1 MDYQNEPNHVKGAI
15 LNLKS
20 VFHYSFYSTLN
31 LIYIT
36 ITSIENG
43 LIVYFMVDFGYLM
56 VLGISAFVST
66 NIDDIFLLIVF
77 FSNSLKFPK
86 YQIVIGQYIG
96 IGLLI
101 AISII
106 ASFISLV
113 IPSFIIGFMGIIPI
127 IIGIK
132 KLIDYYKNKK
142 EPEDTNS
149 KKYNKLTKTNPEL
162 SFLSVAAVTFSNGA
176 DNIGIYTPLFASNNT
191 IGQIVILVVIFIIM
205 TAVWCS
211 IGYYLVN
218 HSFLA
223 NSIRRIG
230 HLILP
235 FVLIALGIY
244 IMVGKFIK

>member
-1 MDYQNEPNHVKGAI
+1 
-15 LNLKS
+15 
-20 VFHYSFYSTLN
+20 
-31 LIYIT
+31 
-36 ITSIENG
+36 
-43 LIVYFMVDFGYLM
+43 MVDIGYLI

-66 NIDDIFLLIVF
+66 NIDDIFLLIIF

-86 YQIVIGQYIG
+86 YQVVIGQYIG

-113 IPSFIIGFMGIIPI
+113 IPSFLIGFMGLIPI

-132 KLIDYYKNKK
+132 KLTEYYKKKK
-142 EPEDTNS
+142 ETDTNLTEH
-149 KKYNKLTKTNPEL
+149 NKLTKNNSTL
-162 SFLSVAAVTFSNGA
+162 SFLSVAAVTFSNGG

-191 IGQIVILVVIFIIM
+191 IVQIFILVVIFIIM

-223 NSIRRIG
+223 KSVRRIG

-244 IMVGKFIK
+244 IILEEYIK

>member
-1 MDYQNEPNHVKGAI
+1 
-15 LNLKS
+15 
-20 VFHYSFYSTLN
+20 
-31 LIYIT
+31 
-36 ITSIENG
+36 
-43 LIVYFMVDFGYLM
+43 MVDFAYLI

-66 NIDDIFLLIVF
+66 NIDDIFLLIIF
-77 FSNSLKFPK
+77 FSNSLKYSK
-86 YQIVIGQYIG
+86 YQVVIGQYIG

-101 AISII
+101 SISII

-113 IPSFIIGFMGIIPI
+113 IPSFLIGFMGLIPM

-132 KLIDYYKNKK
+132 KLTEYYKKKK
-142 EPEDTNS
+142 ETDPNS
-149 KKYNKLTKTNPEL
+149 TKYKITKNGSAL
-162 SFLSVAAVTFSNGA
+162 SFLNVAAVTFSNGG
-176 DNIGIYTPLFASNNT
+176 DNIGIYTPLFASNNI
-191 IGQIVILVVIFIIM
+191 IGQIVILVVLFLIM

-223 NSIRRIG
+223 GHIRRIG

-244 IMVGKFIK
+244 IMIEEFIK